1 MVRTQRVI
9 EGLVK
14 AVSSAQLLPFP
25 WGANNDHY
33 NNGNNNDNYD
43 NNGNEKFDQLH
54 PYSLHEVQTIIMMT
68 MTIDYIGIEDNN
80 GNDNQPNPQQR

>member
-1 MVRTQRVI
+1 MVRTQWVI

-14 AVSSAQLLPFP
+14 AVSSAQLSPFP
-25 WGANNDHY
+25 WGANNDHD

-54 PYSLHEVQTIIMMT
+54 PYSLHETIIMMT
-68 MTIDYIGIEDNN
+68 MTIDYIDIEDNN